1 MHHAED
7 AEERGLG
14 VVVSVS
20 AGKTTMQ
27 CKMGAR
33 LLLVKTYAARL
44 RGTAALQIPIILKC
58 NACIEQH
65 FRLRISSSEYAK
77 TMPV

>member
-44 RGTAALQIPIILKC
+44 QIPIILKC
-58 NACIEQH
+58 NACIEQT
-65 FRLRISSSEYAK
+65 FSAAILVAQNTQKLCRFCLF
-77 TMPV
+77 